1 MSIYYEK
8 QRGDLCRLHSLNAYY
23 GFKKFDDSEFFKLC
37 AEYDDEI
44 KGLKTQVMDGFSEGR
59 CIISYVLDKL
69 DNKYVFLIPINS
81 YKNARISLNL
91 ERYNLLIKHI
101 SCFFEFNKNHVWI
114 NKKIDKSW
122 HKIDS
127 ISGVNRVDA
136 PRIGK
141 NGYLLVIDGKVLFNE
156 LEYLLN
162 KIKLESDG
170 SDNSNNNYNSN
181 CNSLE
186 IDLIN
191 LYYILKVINTDLNKH
206 PISEEFSK
214 YLFNLNKLKTE
225 LKEFIIKNREN
236 KPISKEELIRLV
248 KLVIS

>member
-8 QRGDLCRLHSLNAYY
+8 QRGDLCRLHSLNAYFGY
-23 GFKKFDDSEFFKLC
+23 KKFDDSEFFKLC
-37 AEYDDEI
+37 AEYDEEI

-59 CIISYVLDKL
+59 CIISYVLDKV
-69 DNKYVFLIPINS
+69 DNKYIFLIPINS
-81 YKNARISLNL
+81 YKNARNFLDIN
-91 ERYNLLIKHI
+91 RYNILIKHVN
-101 SCFFEFNKNHVWI
+101 CFFEFNKKHVWI
-114 NKKIDKSW
+114 NKKIENTW

-162 KIKLESDG
+162 KIKLETDD
-170 SDNSNNNYNSN
+170 SDNPNY
-181 CNSLE
+181 NSLE

-191 LYYILKVINTDLNKH
+191 LHYVLKVVNTDLNKT
-206 PISEEFSK
+206 PVSEEFSK

-236 KPISKEELIRLV
+236 KPISKEELLRLV